1 MNFEQALQ
9 AALSG
14 RLIAREA
21 WPASQ
26 VLRHCGDWYVGRAGT
41 VNSRGAL
48 YRADGAPYTA
58 SRDDMLANDWLSAR

>member
-26 VLRHCGDWYVGRAGT
+26 VLRHCGDWYVGYRRCTYANRIFALAQGRDW
-41 VNSRGAL
+41 SRQ
-48 YRADGAPYTA
+48 
-58 SRDDMLANDWLSAR
+58 